1 VRKDRKKNG
10 KVDEWYLKKAKE
22 VMSRSELKK
31 RKFTDAVSER
41 ELGWDLVYED
51 DMSVGDDDGNGSGV
65 SEQNKRPGLRGAINQ
80 AASV

>member
-1 VRKDRKKNG
+1 
-10 KVDEWYLKKAKE
+10 
-22 VMSRSELKK
+22 MSRSEFKK
-31 RKFTDAVSER
+31 RKCTDAVSER

-51 DMSVGDDDGNGSGV
+51 DMSVGDDDDDGNGSGV

>member
-1 VRKDRKKNG
+1 
-10 KVDEWYLKKAKE
+10 
-22 VMSRSELKK
+22 MSRSEFKK
-31 RKFTDAVSER
+31 RKCTDAVSER